1 MACKTRNGNVSK
13 LVRKKYSALLSV
25 FLECVGNQK
34 SYFPVGKPNVVKP
47 LSQREEKQLIS
58 IGRF

>member
-13 LVRKKYSALLSV
+13 LVRIKYSALLSV
-25 FLECVGNQK
+25 FLGCVGNQK
-34 SYFPVGKPNVVKP
+34 SCFPVGKPNDVKP

-58 IGRF
+58 IGGF